1 MVTVGSEEGCCA
13 REKNH
18 GCCRSTWEGY
28 QTDLKIQKKKIS
40 EEKSNSKSGEGG
52 ERGYYPSEG
61 KWK

>member
-1 MVTVGSEEGCCA
+1 MLCTRKKPRVLQEHLGRTPDRLENSE
-13 REKNH
+13 
-18 GCCRSTWEGY
+18 
-28 QTDLKIQKKKIS
+28 KKIS